1 MSWEE
6 NKEYTESKPNYQP
19 DPPEPFSLLKKT
31 RWYIVVGVVCF
42 LFGLSCNACRSN
54 EIVKTNRDLVQSNQK
69 LRKELENAAAETVIV
84 TVPVNVTE
92 SNPAA
97 KATAPATKDAA
108 PVTDVPAAESTESSY
123 EHNNF
128 YDIVETSIIKD
139 NLGHYTTV
147 VHKVLA
153 KKDGTASADLIAY
166 GADGNVIDKDS
177 EMIILTEGQYNF
189 FQYVF
194 SNDISDAS
202 IQAKVQTKTC
212 SFSSEERNG
221 VEMVSYNQNG
231 DDLYITFKQNID
243 DISFAR
249 FKLLFYKDD
258 KIIDTEDGVF
268 KIRSD
273 YMNGK
278 GDTDVI
284 EISLYNTDY
293 DRFEY
298 IYQPDLF

>member
-6 NKEYTESKPNYQP
+6 NKEYTESKVIVEKKKMKAWEKNLIAGAIC
-19 DPPEPFSLLKKT
+19 FSLGMT
-31 RWYIVVGVVCF
+31 GPFVF
-42 LFGLSCNACRSN
+42 FMSSRSN
-54 EIVKTNRDLVQSNQK
+54 TIKTNRETISTL
-69 LRKELENAAAETVIV
+69 KEENRSLKKQLENQSGNNKTVS
-84 TVPVNVTE
+84 VNTTK
-92 SNPAA
+92 STPTP

-108 PVTDVPAAESTESSY
+108 PVTNAPAAESTESSY
-123 EHNNF
+123 EHNDF
-128 YDIVETSIIKD
+128 YDIVETSIIQD

-177 EMIILTEGQYNF
+177 EMIILTEGQYNY

-202 IQAKVQTKTC
+202 IQTKVKTKTC